1 MTNYLRLLTVAL
13 LAVGGAR
20 AAEAPKPAAAPA
32 AKPAATTASYV
43 LAPGDNHLD
52 FTFVQEGASTPASFK
67 QFTVGFVYDEKNLAA
82 SKLDVKVQA
91 TSVFTDY
98 DDRDG
103 EIREAKILD
112 VVKFPAIEYHA
123 ASLVKGAKGVEAI
136 GKLSVHG
143 VTRDLRIPL
152 VIKPVSVAGKNGL
165 ELTGSTQVKRLDF
178 GVGQEEWTATDTVG
192 NEIGISWRVTVI
204 PAAH

>member
-1 MTNYLRLLTVAL
+1 MTNYLKALAAVL
-13 LAVGGAR
+13 LAAGGAR
-20 AAEAPKPAAAPA
+20 AADVPRLAAS
-32 AKPAATTASYV
+32 ATSYV

-52 FTFVQEGASTPASFK
+52 FTFVQEGAATPASFK
-67 QFTVGFVYDEKNLAA
+67 QFAVSFVYDPQNLAA

-98 DDRDG
+98 EDRDG
-103 EIREAKILD
+103 EIREANILD
-112 VVKFPAIEYHA
+112 VVKFPSIEYHA
-123 ASLVKGAKGVEAI
+123 TSLVKSATGVDAV

-152 VIKPVSVAGKNGL
+152 VIKPVSAAGKNGL

-178 GVGQEEWTATDTVG
+178 GVGQGEWAATDTVG
-192 NEIGISWRVTVI
+192 NEIRISWKVTVI
-204 PAAH
+204 PVAH